1 MNDESAVKRATI
13 ALMLAQASA
22 SSGFLAMTTINA
34 IVAVKMSGNNAN
46 FAGVPSALVLG
57 GASAMAY
64 FAGLMAA
71 KYGRQN
77 SLLVGVALCIV
88 GALLSGIGIN
98 IQQLWLFMPSLF
110 LFGFGRGALDQSR
123 YAAGDLVPADRRA
136 RAISTV
142 VWGGTF
148 GAIVGPQLVNPTSLI
163 AGNLGLNPDSGPAFA
178 TVVLQ
183 VIAGLCIGL
192 LTIGVD
198 WKGISKRMGALE
210 KVKISTSR
218 WPVFSI
224 PRARA
229 AFITMVCAQSAM
241 SLMMTIISVHM
252 KTHGMGLDEVGNVIT
267 AHVLGMFAFSP
278 LVGRLADR
286 IGRQQTIYIGVAVLA
301 AGCIFTPLLLQTP
314 FIMFGEFMVGLGW
327 SLCFVSSAALLTN
340 SLAPEQR
347 AVSQGTTDV
356 FVNAGAAIGALGSG
370 LLLNALNFYLV
381 CAVGLVIA
389 VIPLIAVLSWG
400 RANPVA
406 RSGMAATSQ

>member
-34 IVAVKMSGNNAN
+34 IVAVKMSNNNAN
-46 FAGVPSALVLG
+46 FAGIPSALVLA

-64 FAGLMAA
+64 FAGLIASR
-71 KYGRQN
+71 YGRRN
-77 SLLVGVALCIV
+77 SLLIGVSLCIV

-98 IQQLWLFMPSLF
+98 INQLGLFLPSLF

-148 GAIVGPQLVNPTSLI
+148 GAIIGPQLVDPTSAI
-163 AGNLGLNPDSGPAFA
+163 AGSLGLNPDSGPAFA
-178 TVVLQ
+178 TVLLQ
-183 VIAGLCIGL
+183 IIAGLCIGL

-198 WKGISKRMGALE
+198 WKGIAQRMGAQD
-210 KVKISTSR
+210 KIKISSSR
-218 WPVFSI
+218 WPVFAI

-252 KTHGMGLDEVGNVIT
+252 KAHGMGLNEVGNVIT

-301 AGCIFTPLLLQTP
+301 AGCIITPILLLTP
-314 FIMFGEFMVGLGW
+314 FIMFGEFLVGLGW

-356 FVNAGAAIGALGSG
+356 FVNAGAAIGAISSG
-370 LLLNALNFYLV
+370 ILLNLLGFYLV
-381 CAVGLVIA
+381 CAFGLTVAIIPLLA
-389 VIPLIAVLSWG
+389 VITWG
-400 RANPVA
+400 RGTPVSTS
-406 RSGMAATSQ
+406 RMAATGQ